1 MDYQSVNPA
10 NGEIL
15 RSFDQHTD
23 EQMRSALATAD
34 NTYRSVWSKMAISD
48 RAKIVG
54 RAAALMLERK
64 ESLARLSTLEMGK
77 RISEGRSEVE
87 LSAAILQYY
96 ADNAETFLSPQ
107 IIESKIGDARLEYS
121 PLGVLIAV
129 QPWNYPYY
137 QLSRFAAPQLMAGN
151 VLLVKHAPGVP
162 QCALAFEQL
171 LTDAGSPAGAYT
183 NLFLSNDQVGA
194 LIDDSRIRG
203 VALTGSERAG
213 ESLASR
219 AGKNLK
225 KSTMEL
231 GGSDCFIVL
240 EDCDLRYAVNMAVE
254 GRMSNAGQT
263 CIGSKRFIVV
273 GTRAEQFLS
282 AFRDALEQLKP
293 GDPLDEATTLAPLSS
308 DAALNLLLIQVREA
322 VAKGARVFTGGDR
335 LGKTGAYMQPTI
347 LTNVTPDNPAYR
359 QEFFGPVALF
369 FIARDEDEAIAIA
382 NDSPFGLGG
391 SVYTSDIEH
400 GKKVASRIETGMVF
414 INYPSMSAPDLPF
427 GGIKRSG
434 YGKELSHLGIE
445 EFVNKKLIWVSPAP
459 ATYQTQAKT
468 GSEQKIEGKV
478 QETRYE
484 RGLKKMSEVYG
495 VPVEEVVAPLRD
507 LGRYMVEFPYGDIY
521 SRDGL
526 AVRDR
531 EIATIAMLTALG
543 GREPQLRV
551 HMASALNVGLTADE
565 LYEIII
571 HTVIFAGFP
580 TAINALNVLRDFLS
594 QHHGGQKNS

>member
-1 MDYQSVNPA
+1 VWSNPSSKCRSRSKWRLFSRKVSRHIRQVRQLSVKASSLRSKTLTDSPNSECRRSGIRIALTTEAKKSRWACWVTFAKVDTEENGEIIMEYQSVNPA
-10 NGEIL
+10 NGEVL

-54 RAAALMLERK
+54 RAASLMLERK
-64 ESLARLSTLEMGK
+64 ETLARIASLEMGK

-121 PLGVLIAV
+121 PFGVLIGV

-151 VLLVKHAPGVP
+151 VLLVKHAPSVP

-194 LIDDSRIRG
+194 LIDDPRIRG

-225 KSTMEL
+225 RSTMEL

-240 EDCDLRYAVNMAVE
+240 EDCDLGYAVKMAVE

-263 CIGSKRFIVV
+263 CIGSKRFIVI
-273 GTRAEQFLS
+273 GTRAEQFLN

-293 GDPLDEATTLAPLSS
+293 GDPLDEATTLAPVSS
-308 DAALNLLLIQVREA
+308 DAALNLLLNQVREA
-322 VAKGARVFTGGDR
+322 VANGARVFTGGDR

-347 LTNVTPDNPAYR
+347 LTNVASDNPAYR

-434 YGKELSHLGIE
+434 YGKELSNLGIE

-459 ATYQTQAKT
+459 PK
-468 GSEQKIEGKV
+468 
-478 QETRYE
+478 
-484 RGLKKMSEVYG
+484 
-495 VPVEEVVAPLRD
+495 
-507 LGRYMVEFPYGDIY
+507 
-521 SRDGL
+521 
-526 AVRDR
+526 
-531 EIATIAMLTALG
+531 
-543 GREPQLRV
+543 
-551 HMASALNVGLTADE
+551 
-565 LYEIII
+565 
-571 HTVIFAGFP
+571 
-580 TAINALNVLRDFLS
+580 
-594 QHHGGQKNS
+594 